1 MKRVRY
7 MYPVVVLAALLI
19 TSLACDL
26 PVEFSAQGENLGAT
40 QTLQALATQVAG
52 TQESKAE
59 SADEKPSADE
69 PAAAESEGEAATL
82 TPTITLTPTLRAP
95 MVSVSVDTN
104 CRFGPGE
111 VYDYLGALLVGE
123 EAPVVGKLADESFWY
138 IENPD
143 APPPYCWIWGMYAS
157 VSGDKSGIPILT
169 PPPTPTEIP
178 TPTATQ
184 VPLSFA
190 AAEYTILHCNDHA
203 FVTKVTN
210 TGTVTIQSYSITV
223 VHPNDGITLVN
234 VQDFFANEPICGY
247 TYAYSIPAGSFEFIV
262 LEGFQIPGGL
272 YKVTLKVC
280 SEDGLGGVCKVLYFE
295 ATVI

>member
-123 EAPVVGKLADESFWY
+123 ESPVVGKLADESFWY

-143 APPPYCWIWGMYAS
+143 APPPYCWIWGMYAQIT
-157 VSGDKSGIPILT
+157 GDTSGIPILT
-169 PPPTPTEIP
+169 PPPTPTPEYTP
-178 TPTATQ
+178 TPELYAVSGLVFYDDNENGLRDSGESGISNFQ
-184 VPLSFA
+184 VDLREDDCGGTLMGSVLTDANGQYSFSG
-190 AAEYTILHCNDHA
+190 IPP
-203 FVTKVTN
+203 
-210 TGTVTIQSYSITV
+210 GTYWIHVY
-223 VHPNDGITLVN
+223 
-234 VQDFFANEPICGY
+234 Y
-247 TYAYSIPAGSFEFIV
+247 PAGWCCGVPVETRPATYTF
-262 LEGFQIPGGL
+262 
-272 YKVTLKVC
+272 
-280 SEDGLGGVCKVLYFE
+280 GLGPDRQFVFGFGCQMGP
-295 ATVI
+295 